1 MKLGPQRNYH
11 KGRAAIRHYANQP
24 ADGRGSLRLLLPW
37 VAGVWV
43 RVGRGEVVAH
53 GVLGVAWGRPHL
65 AAGAVLVAGAAAAA
79 AGAGLPPVLR
89 TVLAVGRVLAVL
101 GVVVGPHAA
110 CCCRALTNQPLI
122 TFHFP
127 ALGRGLCSGCSA
139 DRQLCTWD
147 TGGWRLQVE
156 AAPGP
161 RLDSAPAHCSSLLHL
176 AAPDTAGTW
185 LRSALRSDHYW
196 PGHQSPAPPRRPHH
210 G

>member
-1 MKLGPQRNYH
+1 MIIINFYSLPLYVPQLTLCLNVKLGPRRNYH

-24 ADGRGSLRLLLPW
+24 ADGRGSLRGLLLPW

-43 RVGRGEVVAH
+43 WVGRGEVVAH
-53 GVLGVAWGRPHL
+53 GLLGVAWRRPHL

-147 TGGWRLQVE
+147 TGGWRLLLVLAWTRHLLTVAVT
-156 AAPGP
+156 AAPG
-161 RLDSAPAHCSSLLHL
+161 C
-176 AAPDTAGTW
+176 T
-185 LRSALRSDHYW
+185 
-196 PGHQSPAPPRRPHH
+196 
-210 G
+210 